1 MPPPP
6 LDKPPD
12 HSTPP
17 PFAPQPKDF
26 DVRPPPPH
34 GFAGF
39 GQPPAPPPMFPVPG
53 PPPVAILRE
62 VVDMI
67 NMRVY
72 KLATYPGIP
81 YPIVT
86 REQYWPSPN
95 DVTIE
100 LLD

>member
-1 MPPPP
+1 
-6 LDKPPD
+6 
-12 HSTPP
+12 
-17 PFAPQPKDF
+17 
-26 DVRPPPPH
+26 
-34 GFAGF
+34 
-39 GQPPAPPPMFPVPG
+39 MFPVPG
-53 PPPVAILRE
+53 PPPIAILRE

-72 KLATYPGIP
+72 KLATCPGIP

-95 DVTIE
+95 DITIE